1 MSDQQPA
8 NQAPKWLKPAVDFG
22 PLAVFLGLYWL
33 KGLLP
38 ATAALMAA
46 TAVALVLSF
55 VFTRKVALMP
65 LVTALVVG
73 VFGGLTLWL
82 NDETFIMMKPSIVYG
97 LFAAVLGGGLVLNR
111 PTVKAVLGE
120 ALSLD
125 DDGWRALSLRFCLF
139 FIAMALAN
147 EVVRR
152 VASLDVWVL
161 WKVPGSMAATFVFM
175 LFQMPLI
182 RRHMVEEAPTP
193 GE

>member
-1 MSDQQPA
+1 MSATDTS
-8 NQAPKWLKPAVDFG
+8 APKWLKPAVDFG

-38 ATAALMAA
+38 ATAGLMAA
-46 TAVALVLSF
+46 TAVALVLSY

-65 LVTALVVG
+65 VVTAAVVG

-82 NDETFIMMKPSIVYG
+82 NDETFIMMKPTIVYG
-97 LFAAVLGGGLVLNR
+97 LFAAVLGGGLALNR

-120 ALSLD
+120 ALHLD

-139 FIAMALAN
+139 FLGMAILN

-152 VASLDVWVL
+152 VASMDTWVL
-161 WKVPGSMAATFVFM
+161 WKVPGSMALTFIFM

-182 RRHMVEEAPTP
+182 RRHMPDEAAPVE
-193 GE
+193 